1 MNIQRRTHPRGFGAV
16 LFIWPV
22 GKLGFVET
30 RQIAVC
36 VILRSEATKNLTA
49 QMSDYPHGGCRSGCF
64 KILRCAQD
72 DSKTRVFQR

>member
-1 MNIQRRTHPRGFGAV
+1 MQRRTHPRGFGAV

-36 VILRSEATKNLTA
+36 VILRSEATKNHTALTFCKQNA
-49 QMSDYPHGGCRSGCF
+49 FCRRPV
-64 KILRCAQD
+64 L
-72 DSKTRVFQR
+72 